1 MSNVSVYQLWCLA
14 SLFKTK
20 TVSRIHN
27 YLLGHVNEV
36 DRIDNG
42 DDVGY
47 VQFVCDH
54 IQNLLKHPNHIIDHI
69 YLGSGIHAMNRETL
83 DQFEIEGILNATQE
97 LPQYFEEDDF
107 LYLQLPVRDT
117 RDAFLMNHYEKAYQ
131 FFEQCEKAEKNVLVH
146 CYMGSSR
153 SASTIIYYMIR
164 KHGYTFDDAF
174 QYLKERRPHVNLN
187 TNFEQELRQFEQLY
201 RSYQRQLLT
210 SDEPKEQNEPNG
222 QNEPNKK
229 DTSPTL
235 DLIVEE
241 IVQEMINKA
250 ILEVTKDGISEQT
263 SLSQID

>member
-117 RDAFLMNHYEKAYQ
+117 RDAFLMNHYENIRCTTSYGKKDSS
-131 FFEQCEKAEKNVLVH
+131 ESSEKLGKKCRRRSDHKNV
-146 CYMGSSR
+146 
-153 SASTIIYYMIR
+153 
-164 KHGYTFDDAF
+164 F
-174 QYLKERRPHVNLN
+174 
-187 TNFEQELRQFEQLY
+187 
-201 RSYQRQLLT
+201 LLC
-210 SDEPKEQNEPNG
+210 S
-222 QNEPNKK
+222 
-229 DTSPTL
+229 
-235 DLIVEE
+235 I
-241 IVQEMINKA
+241 
-250 ILEVTKDGISEQT
+250 
-263 SLSQID
+263 